1 MAASGSLHIVV
12 FTDTFFETNGI
23 GSYYRTLLDWCRPI
37 EGVRMTVVCPKC
49 DEVDAA
55 SDYDN
60 VIQVPSCIDCRN
72 PFYRDLRI
80 GYFFEHPLREIVKS
94 LTGRLV
100 MHIAT
105 AGPLGMA
112 SARMARK
119 LKLPLVGC
127 YHTDLNHYARIYGKS
142 VFGAAGAWLGAKVA
156 LWCDKLSYGRCQA
169 ICAPSVTAEQTVE
182 CFFTGAT
189 KVIPNPVDVKRF
201 RPAQSRSGRF
211 RSKYCPN
218 GRVLVI
224 AVGRV
229 AREKNLDL
237 ICELLGRHAGVQP
250 VFVGDGPYAPALK
263 KRWGAQVTGFLRGQ
277 DLVEAYQQADV
288 FVQLSVSETFG
299 LSFVEA
305 LACGLPALVLRS
317 QGLAGSM
324 SPESGV
330 EVLEREELPTLAD
343 RCVSLVSDG
352 ERYCERSRR
361 VRKFALQLGPDV
373 VLPEFIEFHRAYTR

>member
-1 MAASGSLHIVV
+1 MEASDDLHLVV
-12 FTDTFFETNGI
+12 FTDTYFETNGI

-37 EGVRMTVVCPKC
+37 EGVRITVVCPKSH
-49 DEVDAA
+49 EVQVA
-55 SDYDN
+55 SNDDN
-60 VIQVPSCIDCRN
+60 VIQVPSLIDCRN

-80 GYFFEHPLREIVKS
+80 GYFFQRPLRKIVKS
-94 LTGRLV
+94 LTGQKV
-100 MHIAT
+100 VHIAT

-112 SARMARK
+112 GARMARN
-119 LKLPLVGC
+119 LNLPVVGC
-127 YHTDLNHYARIYGKS
+127 YHTDLNHYASLYGKS
-142 VFGAAGAWLGAKVA
+142 VFGPPGAWLGAKVA
-156 LWCDKLSYGRCQA
+156 LWCDKLSYGRCDA
-169 ICAPSVTAEQTVE
+169 ICAPSRTAEKTVGA
-182 CFFTGAT
+182 FFKGAT

-211 RSKYCPN
+211 RSNYCTN

-224 AVGRV
+224 VVGRV

-237 ICELLGRHAGVQP
+237 ICELLGRDNRVQP

-263 KRWGAQVTGFLRGQ
+263 KRWGAKVTGFLRGQ
-277 DLVEAYQQADV
+277 ELVEAYQQADV

-324 SPESGV
+324 TPESGV
-330 EVLEREELPTLAD
+330 EVLEREDLPTLAD
-343 RCVSLVSDG
+343 RCVSLVLDG

-361 VRKFALQLGPDV
+361 VREFALQLGPDV
-373 VLPEFIEFHRAYTR
+373 VLPEFIEFHRACAR